1 MHSSLAVRRT
11 LVVTA
16 SKGSEEK
23 IAAIWEDAG
32 HIILSSMLG
41 DSRYENS
48 ENSQI

>member
-1 MHSSLAVRRT
+1 MRSSLAIRRT
-11 LVVTA
+11 LVVIA

-23 IAAIWEDAG
+23 IAAVWEDVG

-48 ENSQI
+48 SQI